1 MIVAQTL
8 TDANANDA
16 TTGIGLLGKV
26 DAKIKTVIGDSA
38 YDTRP
43 FYAAAMNRGARVVV
57 PPIANAIA
65 DGKQSPARDRTVR
78 RMAKVGRRQWKKES
92 GYHRQGRV
100 ENTFFRF
107 KTIIG
112 DRMRA
117 RGPDAQKV
125 EARIACNMLNRMTEL
140 GRPKSHPIED

>member
-1 MIVAQTL
+1 MQTPM
-8 TDANANDA
+8 
-16 TTGIGLLGKV
+16 TGIDLIDNV
-26 DAKIKTVIGDSA
+26 DAEIKTVIGDSA

-43 FYAAAMNRGARVVV
+43 FYAAAIDRGARVAV
-57 PPIANAIA
+57 PPIRTATI
-65 DGKQSPARDRTVR
+65 DGHGWPQRDRTVR
-78 RMAKVGRRQWKKES
+78 RVAKVGRRQWKKES

-100 ENTFFRF
+100 ENAFFRF

-140 GRPKSHPIED
+140 GRPKSFAIED

>member
-1 MIVAQTL
+1 M
-8 TDANANDA
+8 
-16 TTGIGLLGKV
+16 
-26 DAKIKTVIGDSA
+26 
-38 YDTRP
+38 
-43 FYAAAMNRGARVVV
+43 
-57 PPIANAIA
+57 
-65 DGKQSPARDRTVR
+65 
-78 RMAKVGRRQWKKES
+78 GRRQWKKES

-112 DRMRA
+112 DRIRA

-140 GRPKSHPIED
+140 VRPKSFAIDD